1 MNNQL
6 AIVVMIDVEAALRS
20 GSLQGNTY
28 LVDNNRVNGSSG
40 QGSGQLTTQVV
51 GNQIVNWLASG
62 IDLSGQQPF
71 PVLESIG
78 GEAVE
83 KQVMVPLLFDSPAL
97 DGNLGLWWG
106 ASVDANVSG
115 KYNYTMF
122 FDIGGVKME
131 FVSSVNVVQDFTM
144 EPEIAALVTRPR
156 MAAPARRAATALQA
170 RTAAD
175 GSILNPDNHVSLF
188 TRNQINQVKNLR
200 EEQNR

>member
-6 AIVVMIDVEAALRS
+6 AIVVMIDVEAALRT

-28 LVDNNRVNGSSG
+28 LVDNNRVKGSSG
-40 QGSGQLTTQVV
+40 QGTGQLTTQVV
-51 GNQIVNWLASG
+51 GNQIMNWLASG
-62 IDLSGQQPF
+62 IDVSRQQPF

-97 DGNLGLWWG
+97 DGLLGLWWG

-115 KYNYTMF
+115 KYDYTMF

-156 MAAPARRAATALQA
+156 MAAPVRRAATALQA

-188 TRNQINQVKNLR
+188 TRDQINQVKNLR
-200 EEQNR
+200 EERNR

>member
-188 TRNQINQVKNLR
+188 TRNQINQVKSLR

>member
-6 AIVVMIDVEAALRS
+6 AIVVMIDVEAALRA

-51 GNQIVNWLASG
+51 GNQILNWLASG

-71 PVLESIG
+71 PVLENIG

-115 KYNYTMF
+115 RYSYTMY
-122 FDIGGVKME
+122 FDIGGVKLE
-131 FVSSVNVVQDFTM
+131 LVSSINVAQDFTM

-156 MAAPARRAATALQA
+156 MAAPVRRAATALQA
-170 RTAAD
+170 RAAAD

-188 TRNQINQVKNLR
+188 TRNQINRVKNLR